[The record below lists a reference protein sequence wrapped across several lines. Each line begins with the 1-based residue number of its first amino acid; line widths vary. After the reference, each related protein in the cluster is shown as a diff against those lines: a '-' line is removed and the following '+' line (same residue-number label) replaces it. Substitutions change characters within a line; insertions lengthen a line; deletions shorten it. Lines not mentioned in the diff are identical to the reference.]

1 MRHAA
6 AGRTRAVYARGW
18 PAVMHMPPLP
28 PPLPPGWKC
37 KCIAEVAQQRHP
49 RLDPMRR
56 QCITSHPPAA
66 AKTAPH
72 PVSRYL
78 AVLSGGVALYL
89 LSCHHAHRCRPTRRS
104 HPKRQPHRK
113 RAGQTPFPLSL
124 SVSHAALS
132 ASSLPRCGQFSP
144 SAPGICCLHISRL
157 SCRAAAG
164 EGAQQRQPEIHE
176 CIKGSLEAHG
186 QAMVGAC
193 VKLTD
198 KEKATRAT
206 LEPCPPSPYTIAF
219 DPGAPGSKPFER
231 C

>member
-37 KCIAEVAQQRHP
+37 KCVAEVTQQRHQ

-124 SVSHAALS
+124 SVSHAGINTSNLLRCGSAPQHRASVACTSPACWAGRPRARARSSDSRRSTS
-132 ASSLPRCGQFSP
+132 AS
-144 SAPGICCLHISRL
+144 
-157 SCRAAAG
+157 RAAWRRMAKPWS
-164 EGAQQRQPEIHE
+164 E
-176 CIKGSLEAHG
+176 
-186 QAMVGAC
+186 
-193 VKLTD
+193 
-198 KEKATRAT
+198 RA
-206 LEPCPPSPYTIAF
+206 S
-219 DPGAPGSKPFER
+219 S
-231 C
+231 